1 MSFTRLRASAFFTV
15 LGSLLAQSHLQA
27 QAQVLSLPELR
38 ITSIRGEAAFGYYAT
53 INEESLKHFLRVPPA
68 APGQPASALPVKP
81 GARLYL
87 GSTSHAVLA
96 LPGAGSCLVWGGCLR
111 LPDAGGVGVSFAYD
125 GHVESDPP
133 KVFLNISAAE
143 MAAHGGAVLRF
154 NNKSKGNREQNRD
167 PNDPERHSSVIVS
180 SLGGRF
186 FFNDKQVCFTG
197 IEANGG
203 DQVRMGCTLGVFDG
217 SATIEELDS
226 GQKVE
231 VKPGTAVLVHPG
243 KVHAPRPLTKQEQS
257 YDLACKLAA
266 AGRDAPAE
274 LPPAM
279 KKTPKLM
286 PGSVTNSLGMNF
298 VLLPGTKSRICV
310 HETRERD
317 YAAYLA
323 ANPVASDYLTR
334 PMALWGWRDHPVRAN
349 WDEAAAFCT
358 WLSLK
363 EGKKYRLP
371 TDEEWSRAAGIWEK
385 EKRKPNPSPADLGR
399 DVLKLHSW
407 GTVWPPPDGAENLFD
422 LSRNADHPRWNAA
435 DMGTYDDG
443 FSESAPVM
451 SFSPNKLGI
460 YDLGGNMAEW
470 VEDWND
476 ATRQFRVARGASYND
491 HRVEDLYLSSRKA
504 RRSIDRYYLG
514 FRIVLE
520 VP

>member
-1 MSFTRLRASAFFTV
+1 MMSPKHVLPLLLTV
-15 LGSLLAQSHLQA
+15 VGGLLIRPDLQA
-27 QAQVLSLPELR
+27 QSKVLSLPELR
-38 ITSIRGEAAFGYYAT
+38 ITSIRGEVARSYYAEIT
-53 INEESLKHFLRVPPA
+53 ADNLKHFLKLPPA

-81 GARLYL
+81 GTRLYL
-87 GSTSHAVLA
+87 RPVSHVVLA
-96 LPGAGSCLVWGGCLR
+96 LPGAGSCMVWGGCLR
-111 LPDAGGVGVSFAYD
+111 LPAASETGISFAYD

-133 KVFLNISAAE
+133 KLFLNINAAD
-143 MAAHGGAVLRF
+143 MAVHRGAVLRF

-167 PNDPERHSSVIVS
+167 PNDPRRSSSVLVS
-180 SLGGRF
+180 SVGGRF
-186 FFNDKQVCFTG
+186 FFNDMQACFAG
-197 IEANGG
+197 RAADGA
-203 DQVRMGCTLGVFDG
+203 DVVLMGCTLGVFEG

-274 LPPAM
+274 LPPSM
-279 KKTPKLM
+279 KKAPKLM
-286 PGSVTNSLGMNF
+286 SGSVTNSLGMNF
-298 VLLPGTKSRICV
+298 VLLPGTKSRICI

-334 PMALWGWRDHPVRAN
+334 PMALWGWKDHPVRAN

-358 WLSLK
+358 WLSQK

-385 EKRKPNPSPADLGR
+385 EKRKQNPSPVDLGS
-399 DVLKLHSW
+399 DVLKLYSW
-407 GTVWPPPDGAENLFD
+407 GAVWPPPDGEENLFD
-422 LSRNADHPRWNAA
+422 LSRNADHPRWDAA
-435 DMGTYDDG
+435 DMGKYDDG

-460 YDLGGNMAEW
+460 YDLGGNVAEW
-470 VEDWND
+470 VEDWD
-476 ATRQFRVARGASYND
+476 SVARQSRIARGASFND
-491 HRVEDLYLSSRKA
+491 HRLDDLYLSSRKA
-504 RRSIDRYYLG
+504 RGSNFRFYVG
-514 FRIVLE
+514 FRVVLE
-520 VP
+520 MP